1 MQQWESGGRGPA
13 VASARGPLAARVPE
27 TDEGLQGDE
36 LALKY
41 DEMQRHIRDN
51 GWLREKID
59 DILKAGVDS
68 GEALEL
74 GCGPGYLGLEWITR
88 AAGSARLV
96 GLDISPAMLR
106 RARANAGRYGV
117 ADRCAYECGTVLA
130 LPFEDRRFDHVISAS
145 SLHEWAD
152 PVTALTEMHRVLRP
166 GGRYVV
172 SDLRRDV
179 DRTTFQFM
187 KANIAA
193 DMRPGF
199 RTSIRSAYVRSEVEE
214 FLRGTALATAVV
226 TEVQMGIV
234 ITGRKEAS

>member
-1 MQQWESGGRGPA
+1 M
-13 VASARGPLAARVPE
+13 ASARGTVAARVPE

-51 GWLREKID
+51 GWLQEKVD
-59 DILKAGVDS
+59 DILTARIDS
-68 GEALEL
+68 GEVLEL
-74 GCGPGYLGLEWITR
+74 GCGPGYLGLEWLKQAQR
-88 AAGSARLV
+88 SARLV

-106 RARANAGRYGV
+106 RASANAREYGV
-117 ADRCAYECGTVLA
+117 TGRCAYECGTVLA
-130 LPFEDRRFDHVISAS
+130 LPFEDDRFDHAISAA

-152 PVTALTEMHRVLRP
+152 PVAALSEMHRVLKP
-166 GGRYVV
+166 GGRYVL

-199 RTSIRSAYVRSEVEE
+199 RTSIRSSYLKSEVEE
-214 FLRGTALATAVV
+214 ILQGTVLATAVV

-234 ITGRKEAS
+234 VTGRKEAP

>member
-1 MQQWESGGRGPA
+1 M
-13 VASARGPLAARVPE
+13 ASARGTVASRVPE
-27 TDEGLQGDE
+27 TDEGLQGDA

-51 GWLREKID
+51 GWLQEKID
-59 DILKAGVDS
+59 DILAAGIDS
-68 GEALEL
+68 GEVLEL
-74 GCGPGYLGLEWITR
+74 GCGPGYLGLEWISQ
-88 AAGSARLV
+88 ANDSARLV

-106 RARANAGRYGV
+106 RAGTNADEYGV
-117 ADRCAYECGTVLA
+117 AEHCAYERGTVLA
-130 LPFEDRRFDHVISAS
+130 LPFEDDRFDHVISAS

-152 PVTALTEMHRVLRP
+152 PVTALSEMHRVLRP
-166 GGRYVV
+166 GGRYCI

-199 RTSIRSAYVRSEVEE
+199 RTSIRASYVKSEIEDLLE
-214 FLRGTALATAVV
+214 GTELGTAVV
-226 TEVQMGIV
+226 TEVQMGLV
-234 ITGRKEAS
+234 ITGRKEAP

>member
-1 MQQWESGGRGPA
+1 M
-13 VASARGPLAARVPE
+13 ASARGTVAARVPE

-51 GWLREKID
+51 GWLQEKVD
-59 DILKAGVDS
+59 DILKAGIDS
-68 GEALEL
+68 GEVLEL
-74 GCGPGYLGLEWITR
+74 GCGPGYLGLEWLKR
-88 AAGSARLV
+88 AQHSARLV

-106 RARANAGRYGV
+106 RASANAQGYGV
-117 ADRCAYECGTVLA
+117 TERCAYECGTVLA
-130 LPFEDRRFDHVISAS
+130 LPFEDDSFDHAISAS

-152 PVTALTEMHRVLRP
+152 PVTALSEMHRVLKP
-166 GGRYVV
+166 GGRYVI

-199 RTSIRSAYVRSEVEE
+199 RTSIRSSYLKSEVEE
-214 FLRGTALATAVV
+214 ILEGAALATAVV

-234 ITGRKEAS
+234 VTGRKEAP

>member
-1 MQQWESGGRGPA
+1 M
-13 VASARGPLAARVPE
+13 ASARGTVAARVPE

-51 GWLREKID
+51 GWLEEKIE
-59 DILKAGVDS
+59 DILKAEIDS
-68 GEALEL
+68 GEVLEL
-74 GCGPGYLGLEWITR
+74 GCGPGYLGLEWVTR
-88 AAGSARLV
+88 ADASARLV

-106 RARANAGRYGV
+106 RASTNADGYGV
-117 ADRCAYECGTVLA
+117 TGRCTYTCGTVLA
-130 LPFEDRRFDHVISAS
+130 LPFADHRFDHAISAS

-152 PVTALTEMHRVLRP
+152 PVTALSEMHRVLRP
-166 GGRYVV
+166 GGRYCV

-199 RTSIRSAYVRSEVEE
+199 RTSIRSSYVKSEVEE
-214 FLRGTALATAVV
+214 ILRGTALETAVV

-234 ITGRKEAS
+234 ITGRKEVP

>member
-1 MQQWESGGRGPA
+1 M
-13 VASARGPLAARVPE
+13 ASARGNVAARVPE

-36 LALKY
+36 LAVKY
-41 DEMQRHIRDN
+41 DQMQRHIRDN
-51 GWLREKID
+51 GWLQDKID
-59 DILKAGVDS
+59 DILAAGITAGQV
-68 GEALEL
+68 LEL
-74 GCGPGYLGLEWITR
+74 GCGPGYLGLEWIRQADT
-88 AAGSARLV
+88 SARLV

-106 RARANAGRYGV
+106 RAGINAAGYGV
-117 ADRCAYECGTVLA
+117 AGRCAFECGTVLA
-130 LPFEDRRFDHVISAS
+130 LPFPDDHFDHVISAS
-145 SLHEWAD
+145 SLHEWED
-152 PVTALTEMHRVLRP
+152 PARALSEMHRVLRP
-166 GGRYVV
+166 GGRYCV

-199 RTSIRSAYVRSEVEE
+199 RTSIQSSYLTSEIVA
-214 FLRGTALATAVV
+214 LLQGTALETAVV

>member
-1 MQQWESGGRGPA
+1 M
-13 VASARGPLAARVPE
+13 ASARGTVAARVPE

-51 GWLREKID
+51 GWLQEKVD
-59 DILKAGVDS
+59 DILKAGIDS
-68 GEALEL
+68 GEVLEL
-74 GCGPGYLGLEWITR
+74 GCGPGYLGLEWLKQ
-88 AAGSARLV
+88 AQHSARLV

-106 RARANAGRYGV
+106 RASANAQGYGV
-117 ADRCAYECGTVLA
+117 TERCAYECGTVLA
-130 LPFEDRRFDHVISAS
+130 LPFEDDRFDHAISAS

-152 PVTALTEMHRVLRP
+152 PVTALSEMHRVLKP
-166 GGRYVV
+166 GGRYVI

-199 RTSIRSAYVRSEVEE
+199 RTSIRSSYLKSEVEE
-214 FLRGTALATAVV
+214 ILEGTALATAVV

-234 ITGRKEAS
+234 VTGRKEAP

>member
-1 MQQWESGGRGPA
+1 
-13 VASARGPLAARVPE
+13 VPE

-51 GWLREKID
+51 GWLQEKID
-59 DILKAGVDS
+59 DILAAEIDS
-68 GEALEL
+68 GEVLEL
-74 GCGPGYLGLEWITR
+74 GCGPGYLGLEWITQAQR
-88 AAGSARLV
+88 SARLV

-106 RARANAGRYGV
+106 RASANAARYGV
-117 ADRCAYECGTVLA
+117 AERCAYTGGTVLA

-152 PVTALTEMHRVLRP
+152 PVTALSELHRVLRQ
-166 GGRYVV
+166 GGRYCV

-199 RTSIRSAYVRSEVEE
+199 RTSIRSSYVKSEIEE
-214 FLRGTALATAVV
+214 LLRGTALDTAVV

-234 ITGRKEAS
+234 ITGRKEAP

>member
-1 MQQWESGGRGPA
+1 MAR
-13 VASARGPLAARVPE
+13 ARGTVAARVPE

-36 LALKY
+36 LAFKY

-51 GWLREKID
+51 GWLQEKVD
-59 DILKAGVDS
+59 DILKSGINS
-68 GEALEL
+68 GEVLEL
-74 GCGPGYLGLEWITR
+74 GCGPGYLGLEWLVQ
-88 AAGSARLV
+88 ADASARLV

-106 RARANAGRYGV
+106 RASANADEYGV
-117 ADRCAYECGTVLA
+117 TARCVYACGTVLA
-130 LPFEDRRFDHVISAS
+130 LPFEDGRFDHVISAS

-152 PVTALTEMHRVLRP
+152 PVTALLEMHRVLKP
-166 GGRYVV
+166 GGRYVI

-199 RTSIRSAYVRSEVEE
+199 RTSIQSSYTKSEIEE
-214 FLRGTALATAVV
+214 LLHGTVLATAVV
-226 TEVQMGIV
+226 TQVQMGNV
-234 ITGRKEAS
+234 ITGRKDAP

>member
-1 MQQWESGGRGPA
+1 M
-13 VASARGPLAARVPE
+13 ASARGTVAARVPE

-51 GWLREKID
+51 GWLQDKVD
-59 DILKAGVDS
+59 DILKAGIDS
-68 GEALEL
+68 GEVLEL
-74 GCGPGYLGLEWITR
+74 GCGPGYLGLEWLKQAR
-88 AAGSARLV
+88 PSARLV

-106 RARANAGRYGV
+106 RASTNAQGYGV
-117 ADRCAYECGTVLA
+117 SERCAYEGGTVLA
-130 LPFEDRRFDHVISAS
+130 LPFEDGRFDHAISAA

-152 PVTALTEMHRVLRP
+152 PATALSEMHRVLKP
-166 GGRYVV
+166 GGRYVI

-199 RTSIRSAYVRSEVEE
+199 RTSIRSSYLTSEVEE
-214 FLRGTALATAVV
+214 ILKGTALATAVV

-234 ITGRKEAS
+234 VTGRKEAP

>member
-1 MQQWESGGRGPA
+1 M
-13 VASARGPLAARVPE
+13 ASARGNVAARVPE

-51 GWLREKID
+51 GWLQDKID
-59 DILKAGVDS
+59 DILRIGITS
-68 GEALEL
+68 GQVLEL
-74 GCGPGYLGLEWITR
+74 GCGPGYLGLEWI
-88 AAGSARLV
+88 AQADPSARLV

-106 RARANAGRYGV
+106 RATVNAAEYGV
-117 ADRCAYECGTVLA
+117 GERCAYECGTVLA
-130 LPFEDRRFDHVISAS
+130 LPFEDDRFDHVISAS

-152 PVTALTEMHRVLRP
+152 PVGALREMHRVLRP
-166 GGRYVV
+166 GGRYCV

-199 RTSIRSAYVRSEVEE
+199 RTSIQSSYLTSEIRA
-214 FLRGTALATAVV
+214 LLKGTALETAVV
-226 TEVQMGIV
+226 TEVQMGVV
-234 ITGRKEAS
+234 ITGRKEGS

>member
-1 MQQWESGGRGPA
+1 M
-13 VASARGPLAARVPE
+13 ASARGTVAARVPE

-51 GWLREKID
+51 GWLQDKVD
-59 DILKAGVDS
+59 DILKAGIDS
-68 GEALEL
+68 GEVLEL
-74 GCGPGYLGLEWITR
+74 GCGPGYLGLEWLKQAR
-88 AAGSARLV
+88 PSGRLV

-106 RARANAGRYGV
+106 RASTNAQGYGV
-117 ADRCAYECGTVLA
+117 SERCAYEGGTVLA
-130 LPFEDRRFDHVISAS
+130 LPFEDDRFDHAISAA

-152 PVTALTEMHRVLRP
+152 PATALSEMHRVLKP
-166 GGRYVV
+166 GGRYVI

-199 RTSIRSAYVRSEVEE
+199 RTSIRSSYLTSEVEE
-214 FLRGTALATAVV
+214 ILKGTALATAVV

-234 ITGRKEAS
+234 VTGRKEAP

>member
-1 MQQWESGGRGPA
+1 MAR
-13 VASARGPLAARVPE
+13 ARGTVDARVPE

-36 LALKY
+36 LAFKY

-51 GWLREKID
+51 GWLQEKVD
-59 DILKAGVDS
+59 DILRAGINS
-68 GEALEL
+68 GEVLEL
-74 GCGPGYLGLEWITR
+74 GCGPGYLGLEWI
-88 AAGSARLV
+88 AQADGSARLV

-106 RARANAGRYGV
+106 RASANADGYGV
-117 ADRCAYECGTVLA
+117 TGQCTYECGTVLA
-130 LPFEDRRFDHVISAS
+130 LPFGDQRFDHAISAS

-152 PVTALTEMHRVLRP
+152 PVTALAEMHRVLRP
-166 GGRYVV
+166 GGRYVI

-199 RTSIRSAYVRSEVEE
+199 RTSIRSSYIKSEVEE
-214 FLRGTALATAVV
+214 MLKGTALATATV

-234 ITGRKEAS
+234 ITGRKDAP

>member
-1 MQQWESGGRGPA
+1 M
-13 VASARGPLAARVPE
+13 ASARGTVAARVPE

-59 DILKAGVDS
+59 DILAAEIDS
-68 GEALEL
+68 GEVLEL
-74 GCGPGYLGLEWITR
+74 GCGPGYLGLEWLTR
-88 AAGSARLV
+88 ASDSARLV

-106 RARANAGRYGV
+106 RASANADGYGV
-117 ADRCAYECGTVLA
+117 TERCAYECGTVLA
-130 LPFEDRRFDHVISAS
+130 LPFEDDRFDHVISAS

-152 PVTALTEMHRVLRP
+152 PVTALTEMHRVLKP
-166 GGRYVV
+166 GGRYCV

-199 RTSIRSAYVRSEVEE
+199 RTSIRSSYIRSEVEE
-214 FLRGTALATAVV
+214 LLAKTALGTAVV

-234 ITGRKEAS
+234 ITGRKEAP

>member
-1 MQQWESGGRGPA
+1 M
-13 VASARGPLAARVPE
+13 ASARGTVAARVPE

-51 GWLREKID
+51 GWLQEKID
-59 DILKAGVDS
+59 DILAAEIS
-68 GEALEL
+68 TGEVLEL
-74 GCGPGYLGLEWITR
+74 GCGPGYLGLEWLTQ
-88 AAGSARLV
+88 AEDSARLV

-106 RARANAGRYGV
+106 RAGINAGGYGV
-117 ADRCAYECGTVLA
+117 AERCRYECGTVLA
-130 LPFEDRRFDHVISAS
+130 LPFEDDRFDHVISAS

-152 PVTALTEMHRVLRP
+152 PVTALSEMHRVLRP
-166 GGRYVV
+166 GGRYCV

-199 RTSIRSAYVRSEVEE
+199 RTSIRSAYVKSEIEE
-214 FLRGTALATAVV
+214 LLRGTALDTAVV

-234 ITGRKEAS
+234 ITGRKEAP